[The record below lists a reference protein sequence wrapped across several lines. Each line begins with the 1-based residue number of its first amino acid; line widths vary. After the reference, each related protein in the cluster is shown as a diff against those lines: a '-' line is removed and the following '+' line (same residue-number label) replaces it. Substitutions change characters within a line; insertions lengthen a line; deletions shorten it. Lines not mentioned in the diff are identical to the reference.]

1 MKKCAVC
8 GEIVEDGVDVCP
20 VCKAKKFVPVA
31 ADTKYACEPARSS
44 RFFLVEGVT
53 TSPKSSANLD
63 ACSASSNA

>member
-31 ADTKYACEPARSS
+31 ADTKYACEHVVGDGKVEEIGRASCRD
-44 RFFLVEGVT
+44 RVWYLV
-53 TSPKSSANLD
+53 
-63 ACSASSNA
+63 